1 MENNSN
7 YLLIYY
13 KEFKMRIQKILAM
26 EEAIKNLK
34 SKNLPIKTAYRLL
47 KLAEL
52 VSKEAENYRNLFRQ
66 ILDEYAEKKEDG
78 SYVLSEDGANVIIQ
92 KDHIQDANQKVDE
105 LNKIDVEIPYTFDI
119 KDFDNIEISLE
130 ELAPLMDLIVD
141 EDEAPVA

>member
-1 MENNSN
+1 
-7 YLLIYY
+7 
-13 KEFKMRIQKILAM
+13 MRIQKILAM

-52 VSKEAENYRNLFRQ
+52 VSNEAENYRNLFRQ

-78 SYVLSEDGANVIIQ
+78 SYVLSEDGTNVIIQ

-141 EDEAPVA
+141 EDDAPVA

>member
-1 MENNSN
+1 
-7 YLLIYY
+7 
-13 KEFKMRIQKILAM
+13 MRIQKILAM

-52 VSKEAENYRNLFRQ
+52 VSNLSDNYRNLFRQ

-78 SYVLSEDGANVIIQ
+78 SYVLSEDGTNVIIQ
-92 KDHIQDANQKVDE
+92 KDYIQDANQKVDE

>member
-1 MENNSN
+1 
-7 YLLIYY
+7 
-13 KEFKMRIQKILAM
+13 MRIQKILAM

-52 VSKEAENYRNLFRQ
+52 VSNEAENYRNLFRH

>member
-1 MENNSN
+1 
-7 YLLIYY
+7 
-13 KEFKMRIQKILAM
+13 MRIQKILAM

-66 ILDEYAEKKEDG
+66 ILDEYAEKKKDG

>member
-1 MENNSN
+1 
-7 YLLIYY
+7 
-13 KEFKMRIQKILAM
+13 MRIQKILAM

-52 VSKEAENYRNLFRQ
+52 VSNEAENYRNLFRQ

-92 KDHIQDANQKVDE
+92 KDYIQDANQKVDE

-141 EDEAPVA
+141 ENERP

>member
-1 MENNSN
+1 
-7 YLLIYY
+7 
-13 KEFKMRIQKILAM
+13 MRIQKILAM
-26 EEAIKNLK
+26 EEAIRNLK

-52 VSKEAENYRNLFRQ
+52 VSNEAENYRNLFRQ

-130 ELAPLMDLIVD
+130 ELAPLMDLIID
-141 EDEAPVA
+141 EDEAPVT

>member
-1 MENNSN
+1 
-7 YLLIYY
+7 
-13 KEFKMRIQKILAM
+13 MRIQKILAM

-130 ELAPLMDLIVD
+130 ELAPLMDIIVD
-141 EDEAPVA
+141 EDGAPVA

>member
-1 MENNSN
+1 
-7 YLLIYY
+7 
-13 KEFKMRIQKILAM
+13 MRIQKILAM

-52 VSKEAENYRNLFRQ
+52 VSNEAENYRNLFRQ

-78 SYVLSEDGANVIIQ
+78 SYVLSEDGTNVIIQ
-92 KDHIQDANQKVDE
+92 KDHIQDANKKVDE

-141 EDEAPVA
+141 EDEAPIT

>member
-1 MENNSN
+1 
-7 YLLIYY
+7 
-13 KEFKMRIQKILAM
+13 MRIQKILAM

-92 KDHIQDANQKVDE
+92 KDHIQDANKKVDE

>member
-1 MENNSN
+1 
-7 YLLIYY
+7 
-13 KEFKMRIQKILAM
+13 MRIQKILAM

-52 VSKEAENYRNLFRQ
+52 VSNEAENYRNLFRQ

-92 KDHIQDANQKVDE
+92 KNHIQDANQKVDE

-141 EDEAPVA
+141 EDETPVT

>member
-1 MENNSN
+1 
-7 YLLIYY
+7 
-13 KEFKMRIQKILAM
+13 MRIQKILAM
-26 EEAIKNLK
+26 EETIKNLK

>member
-1 MENNSN
+1 
-7 YLLIYY
+7 
-13 KEFKMRIQKILAM
+13 MRIQKILAM

-52 VSKEAENYRNLFRQ
+52 VSNEAENYRNLFRQ

-141 EDEAPVA
+141 ENETPVA

>member
-1 MENNSN
+1 
-7 YLLIYY
+7 
-13 KEFKMRIQKILAM
+13 MRIQKILAM

-52 VSKEAENYRNLFRQ
+52 VSNEAENYRNLFRQ

-78 SYVLSEDGANVIIQ
+78 SYVLSEDSTNVIIQ
-92 KDHIQDANQKVDE
+92 KEHIQDANQKVDE

-141 EDEAPVA
+141 EDERP

>member
-1 MENNSN
+1 
-7 YLLIYY
+7 
-13 KEFKMRIQKILAM
+13 MRIQKILAM

-52 VSKEAENYRNLFRQ
+52 VSNEAENYRNLFRQ

-141 EDEAPVA
+141 EDETPVE

>member
-1 MENNSN
+1 
-7 YLLIYY
+7 
-13 KEFKMRIQKILAM
+13 MRIQKILAM

-141 EDEAPVA
+141 ENEAPIA

>member
-1 MENNSN
+1 
-7 YLLIYY
+7 
-13 KEFKMRIQKILAM
+13 MRIQKILAM

-141 EDEAPVA
+141 EDEASVA

>member
-1 MENNSN
+1 
-7 YLLIYY
+7 
-13 KEFKMRIQKILAM
+13 MRIQKILAM

-52 VSKEAENYRNLFRQ
+52 VSNEAANYRNLFRQ

>member
-1 MENNSN
+1 
-7 YLLIYY
+7 
-13 KEFKMRIQKILAM
+13 MRIQKILAM

-52 VSKEAENYRNLFRQ
+52 VSNEAENYRNLFRQ

-92 KDHIQDANQKVDE
+92 KDHIQDANQNVDE

-141 EDEAPVA
+141 EDEAPVT

>member
-1 MENNSN
+1 
-7 YLLIYY
+7 
-13 KEFKMRIQKILAM
+13 MRIQKILAM

-52 VSKEAENYRNLFRQ
+52 VSNEAENYRNLFRQ

-92 KDHIQDANQKVDE
+92 KDYIQDANQKVDE

-130 ELAPLMDLIVD
+130 ELAPLMDLIID
-141 EDEAPVA
+141 EDEAPVT

>member
-1 MENNSN
+1 
-7 YLLIYY
+7 
-13 KEFKMRIQKILAM
+13 MRIQKILAM

-52 VSKEAENYRNLFRQ
+52 VSNEAENYRNLFRQ

-130 ELAPLMDLIVD
+130 ELAPLMDLIAD

>member
-1 MENNSN
+1 
-7 YLLIYY
+7 
-13 KEFKMRIQKILAM
+13 MRIQKILAM

-52 VSKEAENYRNLFRQ
+52 VSNEAENYRNLFRQ

-105 LNKIDVEIPYTFDI
+105 LNKIDVEIPYTFNI

-141 EDEAPVA
+141 EDEAPVE

>member
-1 MENNSN
+1 
-7 YLLIYY
+7 
-13 KEFKMRIQKILAM
+13 MRIQKILAM

-141 EDEAPVA
+141 EDERPVA

>member
-1 MENNSN
+1 
-7 YLLIYY
+7 
-13 KEFKMRIQKILAM
+13 MRIQKILAM

-52 VSKEAENYRNLFRQ
+52 VSNEAENYRNLFRQ

-105 LNKIDVEIPYTFDI
+105 LNKIDIEIPYTFDI

-141 EDEAPVA
+141 EDETPGT

>member
-1 MENNSN
+1 
-7 YLLIYY
+7 
-13 KEFKMRIQKILAM
+13 MRIQKILAM
-26 EEAIKNLK
+26 EGAIKNLK

-52 VSKEAENYRNLFRQ
+52 VSNEAENYRNLFRQ
-66 ILDEYAEKKEDG
+66 ILDEYAEKNEDG
-78 SYVLSEDGANVIIQ
+78 SYVFSEDGTNVIIQ

-141 EDEAPVA
+141 EDETPAA

>member
-1 MENNSN
+1 
-7 YLLIYY
+7 
-13 KEFKMRIQKILAM
+13 MRIQKILAM

-92 KDHIQDANQKVDE
+92 KDYIQDANQKVDE

>member
-1 MENNSN
+1 
-7 YLLIYY
+7 
-13 KEFKMRIQKILAM
+13 MRIQKILAM

-52 VSKEAENYRNLFRQ
+52 VSNEAENYRNLFRQ

-78 SYVLSEDGANVIIQ
+78 SYVLSEDGTNVIIQ

-119 KDFDNIEISLE
+119 KDFDNIEISIE

-141 EDEAPVA
+141 EDETPVA

>member
-1 MENNSN
+1 
-7 YLLIYY
+7 
-13 KEFKMRIQKILAM
+13 MRIQKILAM

-52 VSKEAENYRNLFRQ
+52 VSNEAENYRNLFRQ

-130 ELAPLMDLIVD
+130 ELAPLMDLIID
-141 EDEAPVA
+141 EDEAPVT

>member
-1 MENNSN
+1 
-7 YLLIYY
+7 
-13 KEFKMRIQKILAM
+13 MRIQKILAM

-52 VSKEAENYRNLFRQ
+52 VSNEAENYRNLFRQ

-78 SYVLSEDGANVIIQ
+78 SYVLSEDGTNVIIQ

-141 EDEAPVA
+141 EDEVPVA